1 MREHTKK
8 PISRAEA
15 KKAVLKERPDTG
27 GKIMKALLVHANEKL
42 LALCGLELVPEGG
55 SANGAGEEE
64 ADASQ
69 AASQSSQGASQSS
82 QGASQGGRATG
93 GARYVLANRLEPI
106 VRSTPSKQ
114 AAEYHALVM
123 VVLELLAHAE
133 GSMEA
138 RARRTRATSVAP
150 QRATPACAAPAC
162 ATATL
167 ASWSTQRA
175 ARPLGPGGEGGMRCV
190 MPRGGGCPPVR
201 TCADLTVLDG
211 QETTLLDHWLST
223 KLRAPKDQKLPNQ
236 RQKIEELVT
245 KTMVAEAWLKRSKQP
260 STLKGASLQQPHAAT
275 RLGRRPPTCLR
286 LPSGPEK
293 SPSPRGCPSAAAV
306 ALCCLPRATDA
317 TAFWPSRNASTGK
330 IEYSAG
336 PRATLTRDMA
346 ASDSFVKSL

>member
-15 KKAVLKERPDTG
+15 KKAVLKERPDAG

-55 SANGAGEEE
+55 SGNGAGEEE

-133 GSMEA
+133 GSMEV
-138 RARRTRATSVAP
+138 RALRTRATSVAP
-150 QRATPACAAPAC
+150 QRATPACAAPAR
-162 ATATL
+162 ATAAL
-167 ASWSTQRA
+167 ASWSTQESRSA
-175 ARPLGPGGEGGMRCV
+175 ARTWRGGYALC
-190 MPRGGGCPPVR
+190 RGGGHALRHAARRRLP
-201 TCADLTVLDG
+201 TCADLAVLDG
-211 QETTLLDHWLST
+211 QESTLLDHWLST

-236 RQKIEELVT
+236 RQKIEELVRR
-245 KTMVAEAWLKRSKQP
+245 LKS
-260 STLKGASLQQPHAAT
+260 
-275 RLGRRPPTCLR
+275 
-286 LPSGPEK
+286 
-293 SPSPRGCPSAAAV
+293 
-306 ALCCLPRATDA
+306 
-317 TAFWPSRNASTGK
+317 
-330 IEYSAG
+330 
-336 PRATLTRDMA
+336 
-346 ASDSFVKSL
+346 